1 MNLNKRNLR
10 TSIAGALGLLLMI
23 LDGKT
28 ALAGAIEG
36 VNLCFTTL
44 VPSLFPFFVLSVLLT
59 GALSGQALPFL
70 RPIAKICKVPQG
82 AESLLAIG
90 FLGGYPVGAQNV
102 AIMHRAGQISDM
114 QAARMIAICNNAGPA
129 FIFGIL
135 GSMFSDP
142 KIPWFLW
149 AIHIISAFMIGI
161 LLPTDA
167 DTKPAT
173 PLTREIKLTDALEQA
188 VKVMALVCGWV
199 ILMRIILAFLERWFL
214 WLLPTAV
221 QITVCGIIELSNGCV
236 RLAQI
241 DSEGLRF
248 IIASGLLSLGGICVT
263 LQTAS
268 VTKNISMKLYYPGKL
283 LECCIS
289 ILLSYLIQPLFL
301 PAQPVHFRIIPISA
315 ATGAFLL
322 ISYLRIFEKSSRIP
336 SLVSI

>member
-10 TSIAGALGLLLMI
+10 TSIAGALGLLVLI

-28 ALAGAIEG
+28 ALSGAIEG
-36 VNLCFTTL
+36 INLCFTTL

-59 GALSGQALPFL
+59 GALSGQAVPFL

-102 AIMHRAGQISDM
+102 AITHRAGQISDT
-114 QAARMIAICNNAGPA
+114 QAARMITICNNAGPA

-221 QITVCGIIELSNGCV
+221 QITVCGILELSNGCV

-268 VTKNISMKLYYPGKL
+268 VTKNISMKLYFPGKL
-283 LECCIS
+283 LGCCS
-289 ILLSYLIQPLFL
+289 SVLLSCLIQPLLFPAKPFHAHILTAITAIGAVFL
-301 PAQPVHFRIIPISA
+301 IV
-315 ATGAFLL
+315 
-322 ISYLRIFEKSSRIP
+322 YLHNFKKSSRIP